1 MQRLWMA
8 MFVAG
13 VLGLTGCMTIVL
25 EDDTGR
31 RNQRLESPK
40 VCKDRCQARFHECR
54 ESRTGRAGRGRGRG
68 RGKGK
73 GASACAHEKNRCKAR
88 C

>member
-1 MQRLWMA
+1 MKHALM
-8 MFVAG
+8 
-13 VLGLTGCMTIVL
+13 GLVVMGALSLSACMTIVL
-25 EDDTGR
+25 EEDTGR
-31 RNQRLESPK
+31 RSQRLESPK

-54 ESRTGRAGRGRGRG
+54 ESRTGRVGRGRGRG

-73 GASACAHEKNRCKAR
+73 GASVCAHEKNRCKAR